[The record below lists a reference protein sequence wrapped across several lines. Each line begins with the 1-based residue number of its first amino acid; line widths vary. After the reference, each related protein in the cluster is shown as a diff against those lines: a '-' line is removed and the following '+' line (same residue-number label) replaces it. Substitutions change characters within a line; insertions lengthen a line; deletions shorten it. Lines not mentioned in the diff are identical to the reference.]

1 MTIDATFWI
10 AISFF
15 IFFAILIYLKV
26 PQKINNSLTDKINE
40 IQKELEEAEKLKE
53 EAKNLFA
60 DYENKI
66 DKSKKETKEIIDSA
80 KKESEKAI
88 IEKTKKFHQIIEE
101 RKKSTEQKIVQM
113 KENAL
118 KDIKNISVKISI
130 EAVENLIKNSIDK
143 NKLENLYNKSLEQAK
158 IAKYDIE
165 VLEHRFQTSFEQVCH
180 RLTTIHKPG
189 NRGIPFHLMRV
200 DIAGNISKRFS
211 SSGITIPRYSGA
223 CPRLNIYSAFT
234 TPGKVKV
241 QISEM
246 PDGEKYFCL
255 ARAFSKRGGSFSTPE
270 SYYSIGLGCGLSEA
284 KDMIYSENIL
294 LDAIKNA
301 VPVGISCR
309 TCPRTDCS
317 QRAFPPNDRAL
328 IFDENIRGIS
338 SYVTP
343 I

>member
-1 MTIDATFWI
+1 MIIDATFWV

-130 EAVENLIKNSIDK
+130 EVVENLIKNSIDK
-143 NKLENLYNKSLEQAK
+143 NKLENLYTRSLEQAK
-158 IAKYDIE
+158 IALK
-165 VLEHRFQTSFEQVCH
+165 QT
-180 RLTTIHKPG
+180 K
-189 NRGIPFHLMRV
+189 
-200 DIAGNISKRFS
+200 A
-211 SSGITIPRYSGA
+211 
-223 CPRLNIYSAFT
+223 
-234 TPGKVKV
+234 
-241 QISEM
+241 
-246 PDGEKYFCL
+246 
-255 ARAFSKRGGSFSTPE
+255 
-270 SYYSIGLGCGLSEA
+270 
-284 KDMIYSENIL
+284 
-294 LDAIKNA
+294 
-301 VPVGISCR
+301 
-309 TCPRTDCS
+309 
-317 QRAFPPNDRAL
+317 
-328 IFDENIRGIS
+328 
-338 SYVTP
+338 
-343 I
+343 